1 MASKRSAADM
11 EEPCGQA
18 SSSSGDRPMTRDDVE
33 HLIRKEVKKALTEA
47 MEAAR
52 QTTRIEVVFDPKCED
67 PELEEIGHKL
77 VGDEGKRI
85 IQEKGLLPISH
96 FLKVALSAQKCCQAS
111 FTHAFTM
118 AMKARKIR
126 ECHEQNTK
134 VYLQQS
140 FQMWRP
146 AYMREDRPL
155 MEAVFEE
162 MQDKLASIHERHSK

>member
-1 MASKRSAADM
+1 MAVKRSADDM

-18 SSSSGDRPMTRDDVE
+18 SSSAGDKPMTRDDVE
-33 HLIRKEVKKALTEA
+33 KIVRSEVKKALADA

-52 QTTRIEVVFDPKCED
+52 QRTRIEVVFDSKCED
-67 PELEEIGHKL
+67 PELDEIGHKL
-77 VGDEGKRI
+77 MGDEGKRI
-85 IQEKGLLPISH
+85 ILEKGILPISH
-96 FLKVALSAQKCCQAS
+96 FLKVALSAQLCCKGQ

-126 ECHEQNTK
+126 ECHEKNTK
-134 VYLQQS
+134 VYLQES
-140 FQMWRP
+140 FNMWRP

-162 MQDKLASIHERHSK
+162 MQDKLATIHDRHSK